1 MPSEFG
7 NKLRVSIFGQSHG
20 EAIGCVVNGFP
31 AGEAIDFDALDR
43 FLGRRRGGKN
53 NHSTARAEADKP
65 EFLSGV
71 MDGKTCA
78 FPLCAIIKNAD
89 TRSKDYSALKHTPR
103 PGHADL
109 AAHFKWGDNADMRGG
124 GHFSGRLTAPICIA
138 GGIAKQILERKGVF
152 VGAHV
157 SEIAGH
163 FGRRKIL
170 EIKAMDIE
178 IFLKKLRRDGRS
190 DSCLAQ
196 CRGMLFQ
203 IFNKAEANDLVK
215 KNPVRFA
222 EKMRKRPAKRK
233 EAFTAEEVKL
243 LLENLPEDQVG
254 WGIRLMLCTGMRTQ
268 ELLGLEPR
276 HIAEDGSYIVIEQ
289 AVVMEKGT
297 AVIGTPKSQDSYR
310 TVPIPKSVRYCARL
324 LRNVPT
330 KYCWERGKPDMPCNP
345 SYFRKKFK
353 EEISSVEG
361 VRVLTPHSCRHT
373 YVSQMQALGIDLAT
387 IQSLVGHADVD
398 MTKHYLHVQDPV
410 RLNAI
415 AVFDDAFFEK
425 DQDVHRNIIDFVKS
439 S

>member
-1 MPSEFG
+1 
-7 NKLRVSIFGQSHG
+7 
-20 EAIGCVVNGFP
+20 
-31 AGEAIDFDALDR
+31 
-43 FLGRRRGGKN
+43 
-53 NHSTARAEADKP
+53 
-65 EFLSGV
+65 
-71 MDGKTCA
+71 
-78 FPLCAIIKNAD
+78 
-89 TRSKDYSALKHTPR
+89 
-103 PGHADL
+103 
-109 AAHFKWGDNADMRGG
+109 
-124 GHFSGRLTAPICIA
+124 
-138 GGIAKQILERKGVF
+138 
-152 VGAHV
+152 
-157 SEIAGH
+157 
-163 FGRRKIL
+163 
-170 EIKAMDIE
+170 
-178 IFLKKLRRDGRS
+178 
-190 DSCLAQ
+190 
-196 CRGMLFQ
+196 MLFQ

>member
-1 MPSEFG
+1 MAKE
-7 NKLRVSIFGQSHG
+7 NG
-20 EAIGCVVNGFP
+20 E
-31 AGEAIDFDALDR
+31 
-43 FLGRRRGGKN
+43 
-53 NHSTARAEADKP
+53 
-65 EFLSGV
+65 LSG
-71 MDGKTCA
+71 MDYNFSDWA
-78 FPLCAIIKNAD
+78 DIWYENHRDNIKPTTQENYRY
-89 TRSKDYSALKHTPR
+89 TL
-103 PGHADL
+103 
-109 AAHFKWGDNADMRGG
+109 
-124 GHFSGRLTAPICIA
+124 
-138 GGIAKQILERKGVF
+138 QILKD
-152 VGAHV
+152 
-157 SEIAGH
+157 H

-276 HIAEDGSYIVIEQ
+276 HIAEAGSYIVIEQ

-297 AVIGTPKSQDSYR
+297 AVIGTPSPRIVIGQ
-310 TVPIPKSVRYCARL
+310 
-324 LRNVPT
+324 
-330 KYCWERGKPDMPCNP
+330 
-345 SYFRKKFK
+345 FRFP
-353 EEISSVEG
+353 
-361 VRVLTPHSCRHT
+361 RVLTPHSCRHT

>member
-1 MPSEFG
+1 MNERSVMA
-7 NKLRVSIFGQSHG
+7 KKRSHG
-20 EAIGCVVNGFP
+20 EGTIRQRDGGRWEGTLMIGYQS
-31 AGEAIDFDALDR
+31 D
-43 FLGRRRGGKN
+43 GRRKYKTFYGR
-53 NHSTARAEADKP
+53 TQAEVKKKMR
-65 EFLSGV
+65 EFQVAKENGELSG
-71 MDGKTCA
+71 MDYNFSDWA
-78 FPLCAIIKNAD
+78 DIWYENHRDNIKPTTQENYRY
-89 TRSKDYSALKHTPR
+89 TLRILKD
-103 PGHADL
+103 
-109 AAHFKWGDNADMRGG
+109 
-124 GHFSGRLTAPICIA
+124 
-138 GGIAKQILERKGVF
+138 
-152 VGAHV
+152 
-157 SEIAGH
+157 H

-243 LLENLPEDQVG
+243 LLEKLPEDQVG

-276 HIAEDGSYIVIEQ
+276 HIAEDGSYIIIEQ

-310 TVPIPKSVRYCARL
+310 TVPIPQSVRYCARL
-324 LRNVPT
+324 LRSVPT

-345 SYFRKKFK
+345 SYFRKKFQ

-361 VRVLTPHSCRHT
+361 VRVRTPHSCRHT

-415 AVFDDAFFEK
+415 AIFDDAFFEK
-425 DQDVHRNIIDFVKS
+425 DQKIHRNIIDFVKS